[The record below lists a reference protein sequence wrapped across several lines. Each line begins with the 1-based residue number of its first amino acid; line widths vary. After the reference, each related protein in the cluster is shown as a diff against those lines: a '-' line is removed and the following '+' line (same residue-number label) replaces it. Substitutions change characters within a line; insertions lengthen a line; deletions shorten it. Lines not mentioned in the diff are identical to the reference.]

1 MPDSVVAVLGYP
13 KRPDEVTN
21 HIYDEIHLL
30 HQPLAEGSKAA
41 TLVLNNNQEILSLL
55 RNHKLEHRYVP
66 QNIEKG
72 DKDVLEKLSQSIGDW
87 VKAQAP
93 TEAVNQ
99 IQGLFTGTTAPQKI
113 SPEHKKLEEKFRS
126 ENFDLIN
133 WFIISNG

>member
-1 MPDSVVAVLGYP
+1 MRNAVKLRFAP
-13 KRPDEVTN
+13 FAD
-21 HIYDEIHLL
+21 
-30 HQPLAEGSKAA
+30 GSKAA
-41 TLVLNNNQEILSLL
+41 TMILKNNQEILSLL

-72 DKDVLEKLSQSIGDW
+72 DKNVLEKLSQSIGNW

-99 IQGLFTGTTAPQKI
+99 IQGLFTGTTTPQ
-113 SPEHKKLEEKFRS
+113 SASWRTPEQKKLEVKFRS

-133 WFIISNG
+133 WFIISNK